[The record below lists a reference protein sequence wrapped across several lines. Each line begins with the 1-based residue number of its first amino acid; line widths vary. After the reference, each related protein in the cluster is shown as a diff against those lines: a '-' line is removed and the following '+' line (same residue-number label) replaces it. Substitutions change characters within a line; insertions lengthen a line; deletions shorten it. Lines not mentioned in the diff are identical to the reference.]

1 MTLASGEIVWTQFGA
16 QNFRCVETTIV
27 LHIVLRFENR
37 PQDNVAVPVELEN
50 INHMMRFWLP

>member
-27 LHIVLRFENR
+27 LHIVLRFEIR
-37 PQDNVAVPVELEN
+37 PQDNVLLYLLN
-50 INHMMRFWLP
+50 LRISTI